1 VSTPTKRILNKEQS
15 ARHEIEHK
23 KQPEE
28 KPKAITMMHEVTKPG
43 YNYAIPADD
52 SAVKSSVLSG
62 PIKNSVLSEPNN
74 SSTPSDSVKQEE
86 VNVSDL
92 DPFEYQ
98 ELLMK
103 KSNNQSSSVNTS
115 AIKQPPQAQ
124 EIFVQPKHMIIPEA
138 SKPELTK
145 VEPAMHDVK
154 MKPEAN
160 FKTEAKTAATNA
172 PEKPEGPSSLK

>member
-1 VSTPTKRILNKEQS
+1 
-15 ARHEIEHK
+15 
-23 KQPEE
+23 
-28 KPKAITMMHEVTKPG
+28 
-43 YNYAIPADD
+43 
-52 SAVKSSVLSG
+52 
-62 PIKNSVLSEPNN
+62 
-74 SSTPSDSVKQEE
+74 VKQEE

-124 EIFVQPKHMIIPEA
+124 EIFVQPKHMIISEP
-138 SKPELTK
+138 SKPEPTK

-154 MKPEAN
+154 MKPEAD
-160 FKTEAKTAATNA
+160 FKTEPKTAATKV

>member
-1 VSTPTKRILNKEQS
+1 
-15 ARHEIEHK
+15 
-23 KQPEE
+23 
-28 KPKAITMMHEVTKPG
+28 M
-43 YNYAIPADD
+43 
-52 SAVKSSVLSG
+52 
-62 PIKNSVLSEPNN
+62 
-74 SSTPSDSVKQEE
+74 KQEE
-86 VNVSDL
+86 VNFSDL

-138 SKPELTK
+138 SKPEPTK
-145 VEPAMHDVK
+145 VESSMHDVK